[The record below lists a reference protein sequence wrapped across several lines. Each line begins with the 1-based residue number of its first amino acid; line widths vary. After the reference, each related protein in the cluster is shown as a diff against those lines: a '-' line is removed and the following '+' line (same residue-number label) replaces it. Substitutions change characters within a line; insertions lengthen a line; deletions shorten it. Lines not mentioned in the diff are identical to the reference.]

1 MTDYKEFSRQIKEKY
16 PQYKDIDDEKL
27 ARAMLEKYPMY
38 AEKITF
44 ENSVQPSKRNKGID
58 LTPGGIYKNYR
69 AFLAAPNIQTREKL
83 LNNKKLSYKEA
94 MDVAK
99 TELEKDPIFKAGK
112 VASDISVYSMLPQAR
127 LARGGALA
135 NNALTGIGQGAVIG
149 GLEGLKREGAEGILP
164 GVGGGAAF
172 GGTLSAGLPVIGNVA
187 SKGIQILPK
196 MGGLLSRTFG
206 RVKPET
212 LEQAVKPT
220 SRALDLNEKQAQNLL
235 MDTTE
240 RVQKDYQALMDK
252 AGQDVQTA
260 ALQLPEERGVFTSS
274 LKDSLDDIFNGS
286 QVSRNPNLNPAM
298 QGNKDIYKKV
308 NQWIES
314 GATPEKLTAPEMYDL
329 MSNIKRNIPIDWES
343 PTATARNALKQQIYG
358 DYARRLG
365 NLSPELRKANQAFSD
380 LAQFE
385 NNEGVRRILQPPK
398 KGDLDIPSSAL
409 RNYNSTVTKGNTN
422 RNIQDLEK
430 ILVDNGK
437 QPFLN
442 DIDDVNAA
450 MDLLNIRGT
459 GDSWLANMATQ
470 ATRPVLRGVRA
481 YNRFAQDKNLPELF
495 NAINEPLPRLFTP
508 VIYGGGASL
517 FD

>member
-1 MTDYKEFSRQIKEKY
+1 MVDYSKLSNEDLINLKNGNYGAISNEGLLMLRRDTPKATAKPEK
-16 PQYKDIDDEKL
+16 
-27 ARAMLEKYPMY
+27 
-38 AEKITF
+38 
-44 ENSVQPSKRNKGID
+44 KGVD
-58 LTPGGIYKNYR
+58 LTPSGLLRQVG
-69 AFLAAPNIQTREKL
+69 AAPVSAVESLITRKPFKEVQEK
-83 LNNKKLSYKEA
+83 NVNMQKEL
-94 MDVAK
+94 DNGVIGK
-99 TELEKDPIFKAGK
+99 TKNFLTDAL
-112 VASDISVYSMLPQAR
+112 AYSAIPQAR
-127 LARGGALA
+127 LAKGGALL

-164 GVGGGAAF
+164 GTVGGAAF
-172 GGTLSAGLPVIGNVA
+172 GGVLTPALPVFGNVA
-187 SKGIQILPK
+187 SKGVQILPK
-196 MGGLLSRTFG
+196 AGGLLSRTFG

-240 RVQKDYQALMDK
+240 RVQKDYQSLMDK
-252 AGQDVQTA
+252 AGQDVQAA
-260 ALQLPEERGVFTSS
+260 ALRLPEERGVFTSS
-274 LKDSLDDIFNGS
+274 LKDSLDDIYNAS
-286 QVSRNPNLNPAM
+286 QVSRNQALNPAM
-298 QGNKDIYKKV
+298 QGNKDIYNKV
-308 NQWIES
+308 NNWIES
-314 GATPEKLTAPEMYDL
+314 GATPEILTAPEMYDL

-365 NLSPELRKANQAFSD
+365 NLSPELRKANQTFSD

-385 NNEGVRRILQPPK
+385 NNEGVRRILQPVK

-430 ILVDNGK
+430 ILVENGK

-481 YNRFAQDKNLPELF
+481 FNRVSQERNLPELL
-495 NAINEPLPRLFTP
+495 NSVAEPMPRLFTP
-508 VIYGGGASL
+508 IIYGGGASL

>member
-1 MTDYKEFSRQIKEKY
+1 MVDYSKLSNEDLINLKNGNYGAISNEGLLMLRGDTPKATAKPEK
-16 PQYKDIDDEKL
+16 
-27 ARAMLEKYPMY
+27 
-38 AEKITF
+38 
-44 ENSVQPSKRNKGID
+44 KGVD
-58 LTPGGIYKNYR
+58 LTPAGLLRQVG
-69 AFLAAPNIQTREKL
+69 AAPVSAVESLITRKPFKEVQEK
-83 LNNKKLSYKEA
+83 NVNMQKEL
-94 MDVAK
+94 DN
-99 TELEKDPIFKAGK
+99 
-112 VASDISVYSMLPQAR
+112 
-127 LARGGALA
+127 GALGKIKNFGVDA
-135 NNALTGIGQGAVIG
+135 LAYAAMPQLRAIKGAGIGATIGNNALTGIGQGAVIG

-187 SKGIQILPK
+187 SKGLQILPK
-196 MGGLLSRTFG
+196 LGGLLSRTFG

-298 QGNKDIYKKV
+298 QGNKDIYNKV
-308 NQWIES
+308 NNWIES

-365 NLSPELRKANQAFSD
+365 NLSPELRKANQTFSN

-385 NNEGVRRILQPPK
+385 NNEGVRRILQPVK

-430 ILVDNGK
+430 ILVENGK
-437 QPFLN
+437 NPFLN

-481 YNRFAQDKNLPELF
+481 FNRFSQERNLPEF
-495 NAINEPLPRLFTP
+495 INAISEPMPRLFTP
-508 VIYGGGASL
+508 IIYGGGASL